1 MDVVVAIL
9 AKDKAYCLDFYL
21 RCLLNQTF
29 SKKRTH
35 LYIRTNDNNDS
46 TAEKLDRFVSKY
58 ASDYASVFYS
68 KESISEEIKSF
79 SEHEWNKKR
88 FDILARIRQD
98 SVDHAKQ
105 LNSHYFVVDC
115 DNFIVPTTLQ
125 SMYDSRHL
133 GVVAPMLKKSNSE
146 YYANYHYA
154 VDSDGYFENSDMYT
168 NIVVR
173 SVIGKI
179 EVAVVHCTYFIN
191 NSLLDLVNYSDDTG
205 RHEYVVF
212 SECLRNNF
220 VPQYIDNT
228 KYYGFLYLGDPV
240 GFRKKV
246 MNEWSSEIKSQF
258 KLF

>member
-1 MDVVVAIL
+1 
-9 AKDKAYCLDFYL
+9 
-21 RCLLNQTF
+21 
-29 SKKRTH
+29 
-35 LYIRTNDNNDS
+35 
-46 TAEKLDRFVSKY
+46 
-58 ASDYASVFYS
+58 
-68 KESISEEIKSF
+68 
-79 SEHEWNKKR
+79 
-88 FDILARIRQD
+88 
-98 SVDHAKQ
+98 
-105 LNSHYFVVDC
+105 
-115 DNFIVPTTLQ
+115 
-125 SMYDSRHL
+125 
-133 GVVAPMLKKSNSE
+133 MLKKSDSE

-191 NSLLDLVNYSDDTG
+191 NSLLDVVNYSDDTG

-246 MNEWSSEIKSQF
+246 TNEWSLEIKSQF
-258 KLF
+258 